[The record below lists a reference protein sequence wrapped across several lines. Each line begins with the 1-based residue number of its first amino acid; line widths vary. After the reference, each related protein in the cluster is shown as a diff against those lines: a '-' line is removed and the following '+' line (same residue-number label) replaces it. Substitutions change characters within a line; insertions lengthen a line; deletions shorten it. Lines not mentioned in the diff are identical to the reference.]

1 MSRDRKYMT
10 VDEALT
16 YLEDT
21 LSVEPA
27 PEYLSASICIQLPDD
42 P

>member
-1 MSRDRKYMT
+1 MSHEFIFVMSRDCKYMI

-16 YLEDT
+16 YLEEI

-27 PEYLSASICIQLPDD
+27 P
-42 P
+42 